1 VKAAQIKDDGEDPVK
16 GVTRERLLARQR
28 RAAVVAARI
37 NAAVAAGTPAGTVAL
52 RCEQPHSGGRVPVLA
67 KLVATE
73 QGMLFSSRIAWL
85 SSDQL
90 NRRPWDAESL
100 LLSLDVTDWPDDEE
114 LACVVKSLT
123 GPIFVPPEGPGPRWL
138 LSVPPTFIRE
148 VLDLAEADD
157 ARALWTRCRD
167 HPNAARERNRRELA
181 DTLRRAVD
189 RRCDGR

>member
-1 VKAAQIKDDGEDPVK
+1 VE

-28 RAAVVAARI
+28 RAAVIAARL
-37 NAAVAAGTPAGTVAL
+37 NAAGTPAETVAL
-52 RCEQPHSGGRVPVLA
+52 RCEQPHTGRRPVLA
-67 KLVATE
+67 KLFATE

-85 SSDQL
+85 PSDQL

-100 LLSLDVTDWPDDEE
+100 LLSLDVTHWPDDEE

-157 ARALWTRCRD
+157 ARALCGRGAVTIPTPPGSGTAVSWPTRCAGQWTD
-167 HPNAARERNRRELA
+167 AATA
-181 DTLRRAVD
+181 DSMA
-189 RRCDGR
+189 CI